1 MCRITTI
8 TTTATLRLSIGFHA
22 PMFFRSFL
30 KINLRTLILSLAIFS
45 VLITLGNSFYATYKV
60 QRTLLINNT
69 LEANR
74 VYAAKLA
81 EMTDVFLNMTQD
93 RLAYSA
99 SLLSSKMDNS
109 SILMDETRRLHQQ
122 SDTFNSVVV
131 VNAAGMII
139 ATSPQTLAVKGVMI
153 DSPSAQQ
160 SLAAKQPLITD
171 PFISPAGNYLISLS
185 HPVFSAG
192 GDYLGYIAGTIYLEQ
207 DNILGAILGK
217 HYYHDGSYLYVV
229 DRHKTLIY
237 HPKEQRIGQK
247 ILNNI
252 AIDEVVAG
260 REYAHTLFNSEGTE
274 MLAGFAPVKRAGW
287 GVVAQRP
294 KEATLAGLDGHIISV
309 FIKSLP
315 LAFLTLAGIWVSAV
329 FISRPL
335 WQLARDTKLI
345 DDKEVQ
351 KNISNI
357 HSWYFE
363 AAHLKRAIIKGMG
376 LLNDKISQLHN
387 DSHTDPMTSL
397 LNRRGMQQVLDQYQK
412 EQRSFAVITLDIDH
426 FKRVNDN
433 FGHDVGDQVI
443 QALAKLMR
451 NNARHGDA
459 LCRSGGEEFMIFLP
473 NTRLDTAFKVA
484 ERLRLQ
490 VEEFEMPT
498 AGFITVSL
506 GAAHWNGDPEAI
518 NSILKQADK
527 ALYLAK
533 QQGRNRTITTEEIA
547 P

>member
-1 MCRITTI
+1 
-8 TTTATLRLSIGFHA
+8 
-22 PMFFRSFL
+22 MFFRSFL

-45 VLITLGNSFYATYKV
+45 VVVTLGNSFYATYKV
-60 QRTLLINNT
+60 QRTLLIDNT

-93 RLAYSA
+93 HLAYSA
-99 SLLSSKMDNS
+99 SLLSSHMSDSKM
-109 SILMDETRRLHQQ
+109 LMNEARRLHQQ

-131 VNAAGMII
+131 VNAEGMII
-139 ATSPQTLAVKGVMI
+139 ATSPQTLAIKGITI
-153 DSPSAQQ
+153 DSPNAQQ
-160 SLAAKQPLITD
+160 SLKAKKPLITD

-185 HPVFSAG
+185 HPVFSAS

-207 DNILGAILGK
+207 DNILAAILGK
-217 HYYHDGSYLYVV
+217 HYYNDGSYLYVV

-237 HPKEQRIGQK
+237 HPKEQRVGQK

-260 REYAHTLFNSEGTE
+260 RENTRTLFNSEGIE
-274 MLAGFAPVKRAGW
+274 MLAGFAPIQRAGW
-287 GVVAQRP
+287 GVIAQRP

-315 LAFLTLAGIWVSAV
+315 VAFFTLAGIWVSAV

-335 WQLARDTKLI
+335 WQLARDTTLI
-345 DDKEVQ
+345 DKKEVQ
-351 KNISNI
+351 ENISNI
-357 HSWYFE
+357 PSWYFE
-363 AAHLKRAIIKGMG
+363 AAQLKRAIIKAMS

-412 EQRSFAVITLDIDH
+412 EQCSFAVITLDIDH
-426 FKRVNDN
+426 FKRVNDS
-433 FGHDVGDQVI
+433 FGHDVGDKVI
-443 QALAKLMR
+443 QALAQLMR
-451 NNARHGDA
+451 NNARQEDA

-473 NTRLDTAFKVA
+473 NTKQSTAFKVA

-490 VEEFEMPT
+490 VEGFEMPT
-498 AGFITVSL
+498 AGFITISL
-506 GAAHWNGDPEAI
+506 GLSHWSGEPEAI
-518 NSILKQADK
+518 NSVLKQADK

-533 QQGRNRTITTEEIA
+533 QQGRNRTITTKK
-547 P
+547 

>member
-1 MCRITTI
+1 
-8 TTTATLRLSIGFHA
+8 
-22 PMFFRSFL
+22 MFFRSFL
-30 KINLRTLILSLAIFS
+30 NINLRTLILSLAIFS
-45 VLITLGNSFYATYKV
+45 VLITLGNSFYATYQV

-93 RLAYSA
+93 SLAYSA
-99 SLLSSKMDNS
+99 RLLGSQMDNGDM
-109 SILMDETRRLHQQ
+109 LMGEARRLHQQ
-122 SDTFNSVVV
+122 SDTFNSVVI
-131 VNAAGMII
+131 VNAAGKIV
-139 ATSPQTLAVKGVMI
+139 ATSPQTLNLKGLHVVPFNARLI
-153 DSPSAQQ
+153 
-160 SLAAKQPLITD
+160 LEAKSPLISD
-171 PFISPAGNYLISLS
+171 PFISAAGNYLISLS
-185 HPVFSAG
+185 HPIFSTS

-217 HYYHDGSYLYVV
+217 HYYQDGSYLYVV

-237 HPKEQRIGQK
+237 HPKEQRIGQT

-252 AIDEVVAG
+252 AIDEVIAG
-260 REYAHTLFNSEGTE
+260 KEDAHTLLNSESIE
-274 MLAGFAPVKRAGW
+274 MLAGFAPVQRAGW

-294 KEATLAGLDGHIISV
+294 KEATLAGLDGHIINV

-329 FISRPL
+329 FISKPL

-345 DDKEVQ
+345 DKKEVQ
-351 KNISNI
+351 ENISNVP
-357 HSWYFE
+357 SWYFE
-363 AAHLKRAIIKGMG
+363 AAQLKRAIIKGMG
-376 LLNDKISQLHN
+376 LLNDKISQLHT

-397 LNRRGMQQVLDQYQK
+397 LNRRGMQQILDHYQK
-412 EQRSFAVITLDIDH
+412 EQRSFSVITLDIDH
-426 FKRVNDN
+426 FKQINDS
-433 FGHDVGDQVI
+433 FGHDVGDKVI
-443 QALAKLMR
+443 QVLAKLMR
-451 NNARHGDA
+451 SNARQEDA

-473 NTRLDTAFKVA
+473 NTRQNTAFKVA

-490 VEEFEMPT
+490 VEKYKMPT
-498 AGFITVSL
+498 AGFITISL
-506 GAAHWNGDPEAI
+506 GISHWNSEPEHI
-518 NSILKQADK
+518 NSVLKQADK

-533 QQGRNRTITTEEIA
+533 QQGRNRTITTEKIA